1 MTDTTS
7 PVSLRPES
15 FLLLP
20 KDGLLLVD
28 SQGVVLHVNSIARGR
43 LGVSAQE
50 AEGQRLTSF
59 WPELAELIGR
69 RTDWETRGPV
79 DAPVIWAGAPIT
91 VRTFRTDDGVGV
103 GVLAGVHEPDTP
115 GPRQSLVESVLE
127 AVTDAVVVTTAEY
140 LDFPGPVILYVN
152 SAFLAQTGYELKDV
166 LGRSPR
172 LLQGVERDPDSS
184 SRLRGALQ
192 RGERMNM
199 ELSNTTKDGS
209 TYWVEIDLVPLI
221 DETGDVTQWVSV
233 QRNISERRSNQEALA
248 EQALRDPVTGLP
260 NRLALHSRLDQA
272 LQRLNRR
279 EGQMAVL
286 FCDLNRFKEI
296 NDMHGHHEG
305 DQLLVEIASRLREA
319 LRPEDTLARLGGDEF
334 VAIAENLVEVADA
347 VQLALRLKERLGAP
361 WPIDGQSYRPSMSI
375 GIAMTAEASVSV
387 DEMLRRADLAM
398 YQAKEAG
405 GAGVAIYD
413 RSVDEQLKLSI
424 SVRRQLHEAIEG
436 GGLVLEYQP
445 IVDLADGSIHG
456 AEALVR
462 LQGSDGGLIPPS
474 DFIPQAEVTGLVVPL
489 GEWVIH
495 HAFAELRAWRDQ
507 GYRYSM
513 SVNVSPSQLRV
524 PGLGSYLLDQAE
536 RSGVDPSWVALE
548 VTETVLI
555 NHPKVTFE
563 ELGLLREAGVKVH
576 LDDFGTGYSSLSWL
590 TQFPV
595 DAIKIDQT
603 FIAELGLDQRKT
615 AIIRAFI
622 QVAQEL
628 DFTVVAEGIETE
640 LQVSWLKKLGCD
652 RGQGYLFARPSR
664 AGPASWA

>member
-1 MTDTTS
+1 MIHSPEGVTLTTN
-7 PVSLRPES
+7 PICLRPES

-20 KDGLLLVD
+20 RDGLLLVD
-28 SQGVVLHVNSIARGR
+28 SQGVVLHVNSIARQR
-43 LGVSAQE
+43 LGVSADE
-50 AEGQRLTSF
+50 ATGQPLVSF

-69 RTDWETRGPV
+69 RSDWENRGPV
-79 DAPVIWAGAPIT
+79 DAMLSWAGAPIT
-91 VRTFRTDDGVGV
+91 VRTFRTDNGVGV
-103 GVLAGVHEPDTP
+103 GVLAGLHEPETP

-127 AVTDAVVVTTAEY
+127 AVTDSVVVTTAEY

-152 SAFLAQTGYELKDV
+152 SAFLAQTGYELNEV

-172 LLQGVERDPDSS
+172 LLLGAESDPANR

-192 RGERMNM
+192 RGERVSM
-199 ELSNTTKDGS
+199 ELPNITKDGS

-221 DETGDVTQWVSV
+221 DETGAVTQWVSV

-260 NRLALHSRLDQA
+260 NRLALHSRLKEA

-296 NDMHGHHEG
+296 NDMHGHHVG

-334 VAIAENLVEVADA
+334 VAVAENLVEVADA

-361 WPIDGQSYRPSMSI
+361 WLIEGQSYRPSMSI
-375 GIAMTAEASVSV
+375 GIAMTTETSESV

-398 YQAKEAG
+398 YQAKEAK

-436 GGLVLEYQP
+436 DGLVLEYQP

-462 LQGSDGGLIPPS
+462 LQGGDGRLIPPTTS
-474 DFIPQAEVTGLVVPL
+474 
-489 GEWVIH
+489 
-495 HAFAELRAWRDQ
+495 
-507 GYRYSM
+507 
-513 SVNVSPSQLRV
+513 SPRR
-524 PGLGSYLLDQAE
+524 
-536 RSGVDPSWVALE
+536 RS
-548 VTETVLI
+548 
-555 NHPKVTFE
+555 
-563 ELGLLREAGVKVH
+563 
-576 LDDFGTGYSSLSWL
+576 
-590 TQFPV
+590 PV
-595 DAIKIDQT
+595 WWCPW
-603 FIAELGLDQRKT
+603 GN
-615 AIIRAFI
+615 
-622 QVAQEL
+622 
-628 DFTVVAEGIETE
+628 G
-640 LQVSWLKKLGCD
+640 
-652 RGQGYLFARPSR
+652 
-664 AGPASWA
+664 